1 MVTSLR
7 RVPPGTTGAASIEGT
22 LAGMVSAAGLAA
34 VGAWW
39 GLVPWMAVPLI
50 TTAATVASLIE
61 GALGSTLEARGILN
75 NDTLNFVNS
84 AIGAAITVT
93 VWWCLT

>member
-1 MVTSLR
+1 M
-7 RVPPGTTGAASIEGT
+7 
-22 LAGMVSAAGLAA
+22 AAGASTA
-34 VGAWW
+34 
-39 GLVPWMAVPLI
+39 
-50 TTAATVASLIE
+50 AATVASLIE

>member
-1 MVTSLR
+1 
-7 RVPPGTTGAASIEGT
+7 
-22 LAGMVSAAGLAA
+22 
-34 VGAWW
+34 
-39 GLVPWMAVPLI
+39 MAVPLI